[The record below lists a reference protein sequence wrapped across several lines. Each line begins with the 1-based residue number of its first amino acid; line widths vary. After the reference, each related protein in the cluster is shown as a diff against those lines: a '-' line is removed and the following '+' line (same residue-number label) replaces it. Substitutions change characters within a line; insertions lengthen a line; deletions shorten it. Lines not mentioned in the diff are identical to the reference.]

1 MTVKQPERVEL
12 AGMVV
17 SEPRL
22 VDDDWLFW
30 LETGDSWYQV
40 ILSRGKRWLKQWVE
54 VRVSGVLKDD
64 TLLASTCKRVK

>member
-54 VRVSGVLKDD
+54 VRVGGVLKDD